1 SNQKDYILYSNA
13 EGIISLKNRKG
24 ENRIKS
30 VKNDFAL
37 ITALIPDDTKNT
49 NQLIAIDK
57 QYKLLQ
63 ITLDGKITSNSI
75 SNETKDATLLDINKD
90 NKTDLIYLTSTA
102 LVAESIDKKPLW
114 SFPIDNTDEYKIYT
128 YSNSKNAY
136 IGIINPQLQKF
147 FLIQSDGTLT
157 NSFPV
162 EASGDFIVIEK
173 GNLFVSSNGNF
184 VVAYNI
190 Q

>member
-1 SNQKDYILYSNA
+1 M
-13 EGIISLKNRKG
+13 
-24 ENRIKS
+24 
-30 VKNDFAL
+30 KNDFAL

-75 SNETKDATLLDINKD
+75 SNETKDATLLDINRD

-114 SFPIDNTDEYKIYT
+114 SFPIDNTGDYNIYT